1 MDVGTLASQIS
12 ALDQGYNPADVYNKV
27 TTQLGIPDAR
37 TRVQALQS
45 NLLNTENAIRAV
57 DPNVTARTSGSL
69 VTEAQ
74 RGHLVNMERAP
85 LTDTYNQQ
93 NQAYG
98 TEQGNL
104 NELGRQAD
112 TQVGLA
118 ESTYKNKR
126 QSLADQL
133 QLAIKQEEMRRS
145 KEEADRTFAENQRQ
159 FNVGNSTKLATSGGS
174 SSGAQVNPAQDFL
187 NYIANQFKATGGQGN
202 KKTSRQTQDAWANAW
217 FAQNGVSKDN
227 RQQYWNLFNK
237 TYNRSDDPTKDWRYA
252 K

>member
-1 MDVGTLASQIS
+1 MADIGALASQIQS
-12 ALDQGYNPADVYNKV
+12 LDSGYNPTDTYNKI
-27 TTQLGIPDAR
+27 TTQLGLPDAR

-45 NLLNTENAIRAV
+45 NLLNTENAIKAV

-74 RGHLVNMERAP
+74 RGRLVNMEKAP
-85 LTDTYNQQ
+85 LTDTYSSQ

-98 TEQGNL
+98 QESGNL
-104 NELGRQAD
+104 ANLNQQAI
-112 TQVGLA
+112 QQAGLA
-118 ESTYKNKR
+118 ESDYKNKR

-133 QLAIKQEEMRRS
+133 QLAVTQENQRIA
-145 KEEADRTFAENQRQ
+145 KEESDRAFAENQRQ
-159 FNVGNSTKLATSGGS
+159 FNVSSAQKASAASNSGK
-174 SSGAQVNPAQDFL
+174 QVNPAQDFL
-187 NYIANQFKATGGQGN
+187 NYIAGQFKATGGQGN
-202 KKTSRQTQDAWANAW
+202 SKTSRQTQDAWANAW

>member
-1 MDVGTLASQIS
+1 MDVNALASQIS
-12 ALDQGYNPADVYNKV
+12 ALDQGYNPTDTYNKI

-74 RGHLVNMERAP
+74 RGRLVNMEKAP
-85 LTDTYNQQ
+85 LTDTYSQQ

-98 TEQGNL
+98 TEQNNL
-104 NELGRQAD
+104 GQLNTQA
-112 TQVGLA
+112 QQQASLA
-118 ESTYKNKR
+118 ESSYKNKR

-133 QLAIKQEEMRRS
+133 STALKQQDDAQR
-145 KEEADRTFAENQRQ
+145 KAEADRAFAENQRQ
-159 FNVGNSTKLATSGGS
+159 FNVSSAQKASGSGG
-174 SSGAQVNPAQDFL
+174 GAQVNPAQDFL
-187 NYIANQFKATGGQGN
+187 NYIAGQFKATGGQGN
-202 KKTSRQTQDAWANAW
+202 SKTSRQTQDAWANAW
-217 FAQNGVSKDN
+217 FAQNKVSQAN
-227 RQQYWNLFNK
+227 RQQYWNLFNS